1 MKKKQWNYKNKTIE
15 DKIIKFINKLFVI
28 NDTSNL
34 SGQYIFMYL
43 KHMFKLNNI
52 LLLKNNKQRNINT
65 YIKDN
70 YGGFIKLIDKNL
82 KMKEYFIYNSIKK
95 EITLV

>member
-1 MKKKQWNYKNKTIE
+1 MKKKWNYKNKTIE

-95 EITLV
+95 EIILV

>member
-28 NDTSNL
+28 NDTCNL
-34 SGQYIFMYL
+34 SSQYIFMYL

-52 LLLKNNKQRNINT
+52 ILLKNNKQRNINT

>member
-95 EITLV
+95 EIMLV

>member
-52 LLLKNNKQRNINT
+52 ILLKNNKQRNINT